1 MIIIGATSKEGGAGG
16 AVYRSMLMKEI
27 LFMQEVFMDGKV
39 LGESVID
46 EGEVEKAFT
55 AFQMKGTKAIITAS
69 FLKFYLLTINAINS
83 IVSQDNVLKEDNVSY
98 VNEAGMAGLMSTMQ
112 ENLLKEM
119 DKKLD
124 DFKAAVT
131 SQCIDVKGVVKE
143 DQRPKKQQILIEN
156 KDKTPITAVTDN
168 IKMKL
173 QGVKVKN
180 ASVTDN
186 GNLVLGFPDEDSK
199 RKAETIIKQ
208 QDSVVTTDISHEAAT
223 VLPKIRIEN
232 VSEEVFADDDR
243 EVRERKFLELI
254 KDKNLELQSLI
265 EAGEE
270 FKVVFMNKR
279 EKNVIVRVSPKIR
292 KCLKDH
298 DDRLFQDVSSWK
310 LFDHFHLTQCYHCQG
325 FGHKAGS
332 PRCPSK
338 DEKNTCLYCAKKGHR
353 SKDCQSKS
361 QRSKH
366 CCVNCSNS
374 GDEDVRHHA
383 KTHNSASE
391 LCPMV
396 IRQTKML
403 MDKTIGAQESKNAYL
418 ARLRDMHSRRR
429 R

>member
-1 MIIIGATSKEGGAGG
+1 MI
-16 AVYRSMLMKEI
+16 Y
-27 LFMQEVFMDGKV
+27 LF
-39 LGESVID
+39 
-46 EGEVEKAFT
+46 
-55 AFQMKGTKAIITAS
+55 
-69 FLKFYLLTINAINS
+69 

-112 ENLLKEM
+112 ENLLKEI

-131 SQCIDVKGVVKE
+131 SQCTDVKGVVKE

-180 ASVTDN
+180 ASITDN

-254 KDKNLELQSLI
+254 KDKNLELQRRVQSCVH
-265 EAGEE
+265 EQEREE
-270 FKVVFMNKR
+270 CHSESVTKDQKVF
-279 EKNVIVRVSPKIR
+279 E
-292 KCLKDH
+292 
-298 DDRLFQDVSSWK
+298 
-310 LFDHFHLTQCYHCQG
+310 
-325 FGHKAGS
+325 GS
-332 PRCPSK
+332 
-338 DEKNTCLYCAKKGHR
+338 
-353 SKDCQSKS
+353 
-361 QRSKH
+361 
-366 CCVNCSNS
+366 
-374 GDEDVRHHA
+374 
-383 KTHNSASE
+383 
-391 LCPMV
+391 
-396 IRQTKML
+396 
-403 MDKTIGAQESKNAYL
+403 
-418 ARLRDMHSRRR
+418 
-429 R
+429 